1 MVLTWV
7 AYIVKSAMFM
17 FALRIAANISCTVIL
32 DIPVLA
38 LAIADCQSSII
49 QSTAG
54 VTVSRCPTPWS
65 HEPRR
70 INHIYLTAEVMR
82 VNTRARRMVV
92 GDFGRGND

>member
-17 FALRIAANISCTVIL
+17 FALRVAANISCTVIL

-54 VTVSRCPTPWS
+54 VTVSRCPTPLS